1 MLEVGNDVSGGVGGG
16 LGAENVPEVL
26 VVGKH
31 SLAVGFVVKQAIKFL
46 CDVLYCETAGDEFL
60 DGGGGIGWCRVV

>member
-1 MLEVGNDVSGGVGGG
+1 MGDEGGGGVGGG
-16 LGAENVPEVL
+16 LGTEDVPEVL

-31 SLAVGFVVKQAIKFL
+31 SLAVGFVVKQTVKFVG
-46 CDVLYCETAGDEFL
+46 DVLYCETAGDEFL